1 MIHVGLVG
9 PKLRPRG
16 VSDGYPVNIPEPPE
30 RSEVVTQNGRPA
42 DPLDMVGAKRV
53 GVETRRKIRELS

>member
-1 MIHVGLVG
+1 MFHVGLVG

-16 VSDGYPVNIPEPPE
+16 VSDGYPVNIPEPPKM
-30 RSEVVTQNGRPA
+30 SEEGTQNGKPA
-42 DPLDMVGAKRV
+42 GLLDMVGAKRV

>member
-1 MIHVGLVG
+1 MIRVGLVG
-9 PKLRPRG
+9 PKPRPRG
-16 VSDGYPVNIPEPPE
+16 VGDGYPVNIPEPPE

>member
-1 MIHVGLVG
+1 MEN
-9 PKLRPRG
+9 
-16 VSDGYPVNIPEPPE
+16 PVNIPEPPE

-42 DPLDMVGAKRV
+42 DPLDMVGSKRV

>member
-1 MIHVGLVG
+1 MFHVGLVG

-30 RSEVVTQNGRPA
+30 KSEVVTQNGRPA
-42 DPLDMVGAKRV
+42 GPLDMVGAKRV
-53 GVETRRKIRELS
+53 GVDTRRKIRELR